1 MSMIRVLMG
10 TQSRTSRTVGRPI
23 SSGLGP
29 SLLLAV
35 AVMVLASGGVSSV
48 RVLGSAG
55 VGLAMTVISD
65 RAIAMSAPR
74 EQDGT
79 EFARPVEFCKLMV
92 VRAPATDDARTCWM
106 VRAGCLDLPPPAFVL
121 S

>member
-1 MSMIRVLMG
+1 MIRVLMG
-10 TQSRTSRTVGRPI
+10 NQSRTSRTVGRPI

-48 RVLGSAG
+48 RVIGSAG

-65 RAIAMSAPR
+65 RAIAMSMPR
-74 EQDGT
+74 EQDGP
-79 EFARPVEFCKLMV
+79 EFARPVEFSKFTV
-92 VRAPATDDARTCWM
+92 DRAPVTGDALTCWM
-106 VRAGCLDLPPPAFVL
+106 VRAGCLDLPPPAYVL